1 VQSWW
6 KKTSLPT
13 NTFVG
18 WLGKTLLNCTFLR
31 IFFKCKFTYY
41 HCHTVIDNLLLSHIC
56 VDLIFSDHTHQVK
69 MNMLGEP
76 SFQGSGQ
83 SQHESEMGSN
93 AALTELDKGLSSLRC
108 CPIEQDRVT
117 EASSDTGRGHSNRL
131 EHYVLLPN
139 AQMSVDHWRRYG
151 SHHSTFVSPS
161 VSIFRYKEG
170 Y

>member
-1 VQSWW
+1 
-6 KKTSLPT
+6 
-13 NTFVG
+13 
-18 WLGKTLLNCTFLR
+18 
-31 IFFKCKFTYY
+31 
-41 HCHTVIDNLLLSHIC
+41 
-56 VDLIFSDHTHQVK
+56 

-131 EHYVLLPN
+131 EHYSYRMRKCQSTTGADTVRIIPHSFRHLYPNTDTDTETSLKLPE
-139 AQMSVDHWRRYG
+139 HR
-151 SHHSTFVSPS
+151 
-161 VSIFRYKEG
+161 
-170 Y
+170 